1 MPAMRGHPPDQRTLD
16 RHAAE
21 DTERPDNGG
30 TCLEARMSEETVKPD
45 RDSEAGQ
52 KVHHAEER
60 QIHGAEKTSPE
71 KDHGRNHAD
80 RRQED
85 HHDAYE
91 LPEKGV
97 GLYPTNLISRTL
109 RHVLIGDFFMH
120 GRYNTT
126 H

>member
-21 DTERPDNGG
+21 YAERPDYGR

-60 QIHGAEKTSPE
+60 
-71 KDHGRNHAD
+71 
-80 RRQED
+80 
-85 HHDAYE
+85 
-91 LPEKGV
+91 
-97 GLYPTNLISRTL
+97 
-109 RHVLIGDFFMH
+109 
-120 GRYNTT
+120 
-126 H
+126 